1 MDAKIN
7 DADVAK
13 VAEIMSSWQN
23 VGKTLEIGTGEMS
36 DIESEY
42 QTCREHKEAVLKR
55 WIMRKGSA
63 ATYRKLYNVLM
74 ELNQR
79 EAAKKIL
86 EIAGAK

>member
-1 MDAKIN
+1 MNAKIN

-23 VGKTLEIGTGEMS
+23 VGKALEIGAGEMS

-42 QTCREHKEAVLKR
+42 QTHQEQKEAVLKR
-55 WIMRKGSA
+55 WIMREGSA
-63 ATYRKLYNVLM
+63 ATYRKLYDVFM

-79 EAAKKIL
+79 EAAKRIS
-86 EIAGAK
+86 EIAEAK